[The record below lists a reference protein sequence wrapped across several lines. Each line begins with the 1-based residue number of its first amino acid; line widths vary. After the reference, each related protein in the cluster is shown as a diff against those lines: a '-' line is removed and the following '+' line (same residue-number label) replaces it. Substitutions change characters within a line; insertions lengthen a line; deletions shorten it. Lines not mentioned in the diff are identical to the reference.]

1 MKGRKQKGRE
11 ISVEREQERRRM
23 EWRFRKKKLDELQ
36 KVCRT
41 LRKSVKESS

>member
-11 ISVEREQERRRM
+11 ISVGREQERRM
-23 EWRFRKKKLDELQ
+23 EWRFRKKKSDKLQ

-41 LRKSVKESS
+41 SKKSVEESS